1 MVLRTTRVNAALV
14 KVWDPFVRVAHW
26 SLVGSIVAAWFT
38 SKTLHEWLGYLA
50 LGIVVLRIAWGGI
63 GPRYARFGHFVLGPK
78 ATFAYAKALA
88 ARVEPRY
95 LGHNPLGGWMIV
107 ALLVTVALTCASG
120 WLSITDRFWGVAW
133 VQETHALLAD
143 ALVAL
148 AALHVAGV
156 AYTSL
161 RHREN
166 LPRAMV
172 TGSKLP
178 PRPGDV
184 I

>member
-1 MVLRTTRVNAALV
+1 M

-26 SLVGSIVAAWFT
+26 CLVGSIVAAWFT
-38 SKTLHEWLGYLA
+38 SKALHEWLGYAA
-50 LGIVVLRIAWGGI
+50 LGIVALRIVWGSI
-63 GPRYARFGHFVLGPK
+63 GPKYARFHQFVLGPA
-78 ATFAYAKALA
+78 ATLVYARAFAG
-88 ARVEPRY
+88 RVEPRH

-107 ALLVTVALTCASG
+107 ALLAIVALTCASG
-120 WLSITDRFWGVAW
+120 WLSITDRYWGVAW
-133 VQETHALLAD
+133 VQDVHAYLAD
-143 ALVAL
+143 ALVVL

-156 AYTSL
+156 VYTSL

-172 TGSKLP
+172 TGCKPP

-184 I
+184 V